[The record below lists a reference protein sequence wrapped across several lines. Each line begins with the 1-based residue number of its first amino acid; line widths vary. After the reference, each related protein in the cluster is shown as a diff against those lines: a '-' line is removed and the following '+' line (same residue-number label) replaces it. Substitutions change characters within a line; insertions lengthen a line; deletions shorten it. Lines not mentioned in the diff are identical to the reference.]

1 LQNPAQQPQARAH
14 LVRNL
19 RGGEEVKLLNGRQD
33 FRASGQASDNADD
46 VARVW
51 LVILAAAPGIAKY
64 EGVGLDSNRKPDLD
78 DVRQAAE
85 SLVIVRFLIAEN
97 E

>member
-1 LQNPAQQPQARAH
+1 
-14 LVRNL
+14 
-19 RGGEEVKLLNGRQD
+19 
-33 FRASGQASDNADD
+33 
-46 VARVW
+46 